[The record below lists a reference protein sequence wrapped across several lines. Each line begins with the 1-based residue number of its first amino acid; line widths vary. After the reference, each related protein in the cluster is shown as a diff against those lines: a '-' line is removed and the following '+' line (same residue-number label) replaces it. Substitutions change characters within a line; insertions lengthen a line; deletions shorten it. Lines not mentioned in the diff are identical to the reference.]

1 MLPSEEAK
9 ANGSQ
14 AGADWIAAEK
24 AADGAAPIEKGAR
37 ARLRVL
43 ATVARLPA
51 NRAPASS
58 TLPLTAAALAKC
70 IPTTHTFRYYR
81 WITNVTSYTNS
92 QICDENAPDTHAN
105 TSTSTHEQSTPQQI
119 RTRTHD
125 MARKILGVTC
135 TKSANTKAMRAPLE
149 EEVSEPPGNV
159 PIGTG
164 TGWRSLRKIC
174 TALGAVS
181 HVLPEVC
188 KGREAAH
195 LLLED
200 ADMVVRAVR
209 MQEARLATPCS
220 RSGLLQSTSGIVI
233 LRPPRGL
240 CVGAPGRGWLWA
252 SGGT

>member
-1 MLPSEEAK
+1 
-9 ANGSQ
+9 
-14 AGADWIAAEK
+14 
-24 AADGAAPIEKGAR
+24 
-37 ARLRVL
+37 
-43 ATVARLPA
+43 
-51 NRAPASS
+51 
-58 TLPLTAAALAKC
+58 
-70 IPTTHTFRYYR
+70 
-81 WITNVTSYTNS
+81 
-92 QICDENAPDTHAN
+92 
-105 TSTSTHEQSTPQQI
+105 
-119 RTRTHD
+119 

-200 ADMVVRAVR
+200 ADMVVRTVR

-233 LRPPRGL
+233 LGLSGRLGSVCGRAGARVVMGFGRHLSARTSATATSPQRFPPTTAKRKQ
-240 CVGAPGRGWLWA
+240 GRRH
-252 SGGT
+252 